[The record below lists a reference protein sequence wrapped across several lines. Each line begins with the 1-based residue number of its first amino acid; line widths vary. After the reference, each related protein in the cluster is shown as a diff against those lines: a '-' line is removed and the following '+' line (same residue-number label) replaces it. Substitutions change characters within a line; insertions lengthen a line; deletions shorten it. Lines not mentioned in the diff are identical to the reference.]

1 MGVSVGRMARCLLLV
16 TTILVVR
23 SAGTLSAQQRRGGG
37 RAVWQTPGS
46 RVALGYAADLFLPG
60 RGEWSTTPVALDNLD
75 LLLHLDLQEV
85 VGLPGTSFRVQVQSN
100 RGDPVSREVGDLQGI
115 SNLEAPREWRLY
127 EAWVEQEIGSPR
139 LSLLA
144 GVRDINA
151 DFDVIP
157 AAGDFFNGSF
167 GFGPEYSQSG
177 IAGPSTYPATALGAR
192 LRVEAVSGLYG
203 LLGVS
208 DGVPGS
214 PGDFDF
220 SLAEDE
226 GALLSAEIGYAH
238 SPVDPQPTPR
248 AISRGEGRGRGR
260 GLGAGGS
267 GRQRRRIG
275 RGRFIQDVGS
285 KIAAGGW
292 VYTRRVPS
300 WSPGGLEKRSW
311 GLYVLGE
318 HGLYR
323 DPDGMGELS
332 GFARIGTAADAVNRL
347 HLSLGGG
354 LVYQGLL
361 PGRPDD
367 VVGVGM
373 AHARNGSPY
382 LQMRREEGS
391 PLERAETVLEL
402 TYRAEV
408 GPVFSIQPDLQWVKN
423 PGMDPGKEDALVF
436 GLRGYVLLEW
446 PSGDSG

>member
-1 MGVSVGRMARCLLLV
+1 MGVSVGRVARCLLLL
-16 TTILVVR
+16 TMILVVW

-37 RAVWQTPGS
+37 RVVWQTSGS

-100 RGDPVSREVGDLQGI
+100 RGDPVSGEVGDLQGI

-139 LSLLA
+139 VSLLA

-157 AAGDFFNGSF
+157 AAGDFLNGSF
-167 GFGPEYSQSG
+167 GFGAEYSHSG
-177 IAGPSTYPATALGAR
+177 AAGPSSYPATALAAR
-192 LRVEAVSGLYG
+192 LRVETLSGFYG
-203 LLGVS
+203 LLGAS
-208 DGVPGS
+208 DGLPGP
-214 PGDFDF
+214 PGEFDF
-220 SLAEDE
+220 SLGGDE

-238 SPVDPQPTPR
+238 SPADPQPVPR
-248 AISRGEGRGRGR
+248 AIGRREGRGRGR
-260 GLGAGGS
+260 GIGAGGP

-275 RGRFIQDVGS
+275 RGRLIQEVGS

-292 VYTRRVPS
+292 VYTRRFPS
-300 WSPGGLEKRSW
+300 WGPGGLEKRSW
-311 GLYVLGE
+311 GLYLLGE

-323 DPDGMGELS
+323 DPDGTGELS
-332 GFARIGTAADAVNRL
+332 GFARIGTAADDVNRL

-354 LVYQGLL
+354 LVYQGLFS
-361 PGRPDD
+361 GRPDD
-367 VVGVGM
+367 VVGLGM

-382 LQMRREEGS
+382 LRMRQEEGS

-408 GPVFSIQPDLQWVKN
+408 GPLFVIQPDLQWVKN
-423 PGMDPGKEDALVF
+423 PGMIPGKQNALVF

-446 PSGDSG
+446 PSGDSS